1 MGTIVDDVRYLKNG
15 VIKLHL
21 KTVTEDN
28 SK

>member
-1 MGTIVDDVRYLKNG
+1 MGTIVDDIHYLKNG
-15 VIKLHL
+15 IIKLHV